1 MPKIVKINI
10 HMKLRKLLLIA
21 AFGVLALP
29 GAWARQLT
37 VGEAIAAA
45 GAATGSFRA
54 HGEATA
60 AYTLRADDI
69 NTVYVVNGSEGG
81 FMVLAA
87 DDVAPA
93 LLGFS
98 DSSMFDPGNMPPQ
111 MESWLKEYSRQI
123 AVAAANGGR
132 VLAAPADPSL
142 TDIAPITRTK
152 WNQDAPYNDLCPRVG
167 TTPTYTGC
175 VATAVAQVMKSYNH
189 PAKGTGTYSYV
200 WNNKRLSFDYDAT
213 TFEWDLMSDIY
224 DGKQS
229 AAQNNAVATLMYA
242 VGIASDM
249 SYGTGGSGAQGI
261 AAAMGLARNLGYD
274 RSLTYRGRDFYTLP
288 VWCRMLHQE
297 LSQGHPLYYDG
308 ANASVGHA
316 FVIDGYRASD
326 GLFHLNWGWGGISD
340 GYFAITTLDPDN
352 QGIGGSTEGYA
363 IGQSAIFGLKPDQGT
378 TEYTPVLQCYSIAPE
393 AEQTVSRNDE
403 TVILGGYNE
412 GVYSFSIGNVTVE
425 IGLKLTDASG
435 TESYVWAPY
444 GEIEFAPYT
453 GFRTW
458 EIPAE
463 LFPEQGSYSAVPV
476 CRRGTEIF
484 AIPTPVG
491 EPSQLAATCSA
502 GSVTVALAGETCEL
516 SIADAEVLSP
526 FYRNRQVMI
535 GATVANARSEYYGT
549 VSASVTTSNGRVYK
563 LGNALVDI
571 IAGDSQEI
579 IIKGALPFTIPLGEA
594 DLRFYD
600 DSTDEPIGD
609 AVKVQIEAAP
619 QGELAIAID
628 NIDVPGATSGDGS
641 AANPFVVD
649 ASTLAVNATMNCTSG
664 YFTSVVRLYFFSAS
678 GTSSNVSL
686 QAPLFY
692 LGAGQNRM
700 MHFSGN
706 LSSAL
711 QKGQVYATQFYSI
724 EGRNVSVIENAPELY
739 FKIADISGVE
749 NIAETTFGIYPNP
762 ATDMAKV
769 TAPAGIATVDIYNL
783 TGAKVAAMG
792 FAGTETTV
800 EAHIE
805 GLAAGHYI
813 MQVATADGRTS
824 TMRLIKL

>member
-189 PAKGTGTYSYV
+189 PAKGTGSYSYV

-412 GVYSFSIGNVTVE
+412 GVYSFSIDR
-425 IGLKLTDASG
+425 K
-435 TESYVWAPY
+435 
-444 GEIEFAPYT
+444 
-453 GFRTW
+453 
-458 EIPAE
+458 
-463 LFPEQGSYSAVPV
+463 
-476 CRRGTEIF
+476 
-484 AIPTPVG
+484 
-491 EPSQLAATCSA
+491 
-502 GSVTVALAGETCEL
+502 
-516 SIADAEVLSP
+516 
-526 FYRNRQVMI
+526 
-535 GATVANARSEYYGT
+535 
-549 VSASVTTSNGRVYK
+549 
-563 LGNALVDI
+563 
-571 IAGDSQEI
+571 
-579 IIKGALPFTIPLGEA
+579 
-594 DLRFYD
+594 
-600 DSTDEPIGD
+600 
-609 AVKVQIEAAP
+609 
-619 QGELAIAID
+619 
-628 NIDVPGATSGDGS
+628 
-641 AANPFVVD
+641 
-649 ASTLAVNATMNCTSG
+649 
-664 YFTSVVRLYFFSAS
+664 SVV
-678 GTSSNVSL
+678 
-686 QAPLFY
+686 
-692 LGAGQNRM
+692 
-700 MHFSGN
+700 
-706 LSSAL
+706 
-711 QKGQVYATQFYSI
+711 
-724 EGRNVSVIENAPELY
+724 
-739 FKIADISGVE
+739 
-749 NIAETTFGIYPNP
+749 
-762 ATDMAKV
+762 
-769 TAPAGIATVDIYNL
+769 
-783 TGAKVAAMG
+783 
-792 FAGTETTV
+792 
-800 EAHIE
+800 
-805 GLAAGHYI
+805 
-813 MQVATADGRTS
+813 
-824 TMRLIKL
+824 